1 MLRRTAILLSATLRA
16 QSSSPLACDAQ
27 PALLA
32 MLHGAQSLPSDVLS
46 PSYGSLYGR
55 AAYLGPTTSSRAYHP
70 STSAADAKPGA
81 QAGSEET
88 ISLTFIDKEN
98 QPHTVRAPLG
108 KHLLEVAHDNEIDLE
123 GGLGAFG
130 RKYIGAIVFLID
142 VVGHGLFSL
151 TLRHN
156 PVHIAPGACEASLAC
171 STCHVIVEVRHTAA
185 FEGLGSAH
193 YCTQQP
199 C

>member
-16 QSSSPLACDAQ
+16 QTSLPLACDAQ

-46 PSYGSLYGR
+46 PSYGSLSGR

-123 GGLGAFG
+123 GGL
-130 RKYIGAIVFLID
+130 
-142 VVGHGLFSL
+142 
-151 TLRHN
+151 
-156 PVHIAPGACEASLAC
+156 
-171 STCHVIVEVRHTAA
+171 
-185 FEGLGSAH
+185 
-193 YCTQQP
+193 
-199 C
+199 